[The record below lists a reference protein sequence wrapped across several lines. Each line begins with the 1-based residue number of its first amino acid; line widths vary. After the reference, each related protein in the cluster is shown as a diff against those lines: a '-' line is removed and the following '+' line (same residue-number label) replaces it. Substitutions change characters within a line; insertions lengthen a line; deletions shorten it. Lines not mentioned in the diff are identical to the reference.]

1 MDNER
6 LVDVEWK
13 SAGDATSSAKL
24 FVETVDRPGILANLS
39 ALISSVNVNISHIEA
54 KSTEDKTAY
63 IIFIL
68 EVKDKIQLSGLT
80 QKIAQMEG
88 VLKVSR

>member
-1 MDNER
+1 
-6 LVDVEWK
+6 
-13 SAGDATSSAKL
+13 
-24 FVETVDRPGILANLS
+24 
-39 ALISSVNVNISHIEA
+39 VNVNISHIEA

-68 EVKDKIQLSGLT
+68 EVKDKIQLSGLI